1 MPNITGTD
9 RNGNPVEFVDG
20 SWRPVISKGMTA
32 ARNIIGGLGSN
43 LANIPLNYVSS
54 FVNGASRF
62 NPNFNGENVLPF
74 TENGPLGDMVA
85 SMGPSEDQVLAG
97 VQVGAERAA
106 QLATGS
112 DVPVTP
118 FRQAEQQQA
127 ETSRIAQEQN
137 PMTFL
142 ASQLGTD
149 VATLLAIRAP
159 GSRSR
164 AIWDMNQAHAVRLL
178 DSARKAPVTGLA
190 PAAKNLKDFLG
201 SSLSSSPLFATMQ
214 RGATK
219 AAESGLDGMILG
231 VMNRQDPYETLALG
245 AGAQA
250 GSSLLMSTL
259 TGFSGTGSWGTRLAL
274 EAASIMAI
282 MQVGRSLM
290 PGEDGS
296 PISDFGAAFDKIVP
310 AAVLG
315 MFGAMAGGG
324 RLTGTKSFQEL
335 RNMAPALIESAQTAV
350 RGLSLETINGLFAD
364 DRSQK
369 VLERLARDPGAFG
382 PTVGRRVERAI
393 STNQNLRDVLDQ
405 LESTSREF
413 RERLSEL

>member
-20 SWRPVISKGMTA
+20 SWRPIISQGMTA
-32 ARNIIGGLGSN
+32 ARNVIGGLGSN
-43 LANIPLNYVSS
+43 LANIPLGYLSS
-54 FVNGASRF
+54 FVEGAGGFNPRF
-62 NPNFNGENVLPF
+62 NNQQM
-74 TENGPLGDMVA
+74 GDVVG
-85 SMGPSEDQVLAG
+85 SMGPTDEQVLAG
-97 VQVGAERAA
+97 VQVGAEKAA

-112 DVPVTP
+112 ELPVTP
-118 FRQAEQQQA
+118 FREATQQQE

-142 ASQLGTD
+142 ASELGTD

-159 GSRSR
+159 GSKSR

-178 DSARKAPVTGLA
+178 DSARNAPVTGLA
-190 PAAKNLKDFLG
+190 PAAKSLKSFFG
-201 SSLSSSPLFATMQ
+201 SELATSPLFATLQ

-219 AAESGLDGMILG
+219 AAEAGLDGMILG
-231 VMNRQDPYETLALG
+231 VMNRQDPFETMALG

-259 TGFSGTGSWGTRLAL
+259 TGFKGTGSWGTRLAL

-282 MQVGRSLM
+282 MQVGRSLT
-290 PGEDGS
+290 PGQDGS

-310 AAVLG
+310 AAILG
-315 MFGAMAGGG
+315 MFGTVAGGG
-324 RLTGTKSFQEL
+324 RLTGTQTFE
-335 RNMAPALIESAQTAV
+335 RVRDIAPALIESAQTAV
-350 RGLSLETINGLFAD
+350 RGLSLDMINGLFAD

-382 PTVGRRVERAI
+382 PTVGRRIERAI
-393 STNQNLRDVLDQ
+393 TTNQNLSNVLDD
-405 LESTSREF
+405 LEESSRDF
-413 RERLSEL
+413 RQRLSEL